1 MKAQPRLPKVAL
13 LLIVGASYW
22 MMVLMGYISVRISG
36 LQMLK
41 QEIVNI
47 AIQRVKAT
55 GKTT

>member
-1 MKAQPRLPKVAL
+1 
-13 LLIVGASYW
+13 VGASYW